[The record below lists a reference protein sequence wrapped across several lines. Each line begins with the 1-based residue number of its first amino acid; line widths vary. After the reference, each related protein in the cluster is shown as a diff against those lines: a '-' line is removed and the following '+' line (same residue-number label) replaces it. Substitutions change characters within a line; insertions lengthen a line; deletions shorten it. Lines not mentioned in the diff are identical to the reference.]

1 MKQLVLFLSLNLF
14 LLSPDF
20 GSSSPIQDN
29 PYLSAA
35 NTLAIN
41 PRLCIDITEV
51 PGYMYKD
58 YLATAVKKDGIN
70 SSSFNEKK
78 PDFEKWKYLFE
89 GLDASKIEAKFF
101 ESDEFALMPLV
112 GITRKQAEDF
122 CEWRTEMLLAELTK
136 MSKRDRAQFPKKFK
150 FRLPTANEWSRI
162 RFLTQQKPM
171 MKQLDKIASAN
182 MKAFKFSKAKLIKNN
197 ERIANVYEVKDPK
210 IGFFN
215 VLNNVSEMTSEDGI
229 AVGGS
234 WFEPNEKANF
244 QQTFVYQ
251 GAEAWLGFRCIFE
264 IID

>member
-20 GSSSPIQDN
+20 GSYSPIQDS
-29 PYLSAA
+29 PYLCAA

-58 YLATAVKKDGIN
+58 YLATVAKKDGVN

-78 PDFEKWKYLFE
+78 PAFEKWKDLFE
-89 GLDASKIEAKFF
+89 GLDASKIEEKFF
-101 ESDEFALMPLV
+101 GSDEFALMPLV

-122 CEWRTEMLLAELTK
+122 CVWRTKMLEAELAT
-136 MSKRDRAQFPKKFK
+136 MSKRDRSQFPKKFN

-182 MKAFKFSKAKLIKNN
+182 MKAFKFNKAKLIKDN

-215 VLNNVSEMTSEDGI
+215 VLNNVSEMTSEEGI

-234 WFEPNEKANF
+234 WFEVNEEGNY

-251 GAEAWLGFRCIFE
+251 EAEAWLGFRCIFE